1 MAFITDGAGN
11 VTSYCDASDVKDK
24 DQRVFESNEISYSDA
39 PDTPTTL
46 DEYIEDLATKGTNRI
61 NQKIRASAKWR
72 QYLGYTGE
80 GIVDINNIPAFNP
93 NRIVGRQAD
102 FSDMCSYYTLKE
114 YILPK
119 VADFGDELS
128 PEVQKIQYYENKFQ
142 DLYTELTDMWDWYD
156 REGDGIDNEDRM
168 VSFRTNRRTRNKSNT
183 TRVR

>member
-1 MAFITDGAGN
+1 MAFITGAGGI
-11 VTSYCDASDVKDK
+11 VLSYADASDMRDK
-24 DQRVFESNEISYSDA
+24 DQRVFESNEVSFTDA
-39 PDTPTTL
+39 PNTPTTL
-46 DEYIEDLATKGTNRI
+46 DEYIEDLATKSTDRI

-72 QYLGYTGE
+72 QYLGYTGQ
-80 GIVDINNIPAFNP
+80 GVVDINNIPAFNP
-93 NRIVGRQAD
+93 TRIVSRKAD

-142 DLYTELTDMWDWYD
+142 DLYEELTDMWDWYD
-156 REGDGIDNEDRM
+156 REGDGIDNADRM